1 MDWPIK
7 MACFLRLTESSS
19 GSIYPFIKTKIVHR
33 TKLILLIDVQNAL
46 LSDLNSRLVIPLAPH
61 KALNNTDAKRLC
73 PVIHL
78 EGGHFV
84 LLTHQMTSVPKSILK
99 IKVTSLES
107 FRYEI
112 LAAIG
117 MLISGI

>member
-1 MDWPIK
+1 MSQFILYRNED
-7 MACFLRLTESSS
+7 SSS
-19 GSIYPFIKTKIVHR
+19 NETYPYF
-33 TKLILLIDVQNAL
+33 IDVQSSL
-46 LSDLNSRLVIPLAPH
+46 LEDLNTRLVIPLSPH
-61 KALNNTDAKRLC
+61 SSLNNTDAKRLC

-78 EGGHFV
+78 DEGNFV

-99 IKVTSLES
+99 TELTSLES

-112 LAAIG
+112 LAAID

>member
-1 MDWPIK
+1 MLYRNNDN
-7 MACFLRLTESSS
+7 ASNQT
-19 GSIYPFIKTKIVHR
+19 YPYF
-33 TKLILLIDVQNAL
+33 IDVQNTL
-46 LSDLNSRLVIPLAPH
+46 LSDLNSRLVIPLTTH
-61 KALNNTDAKRLC
+61 NALNNTTAKKLC

-78 EGGHFV
+78 DDGDFV

-99 IKVTSLES
+99 TEIASLND

-112 LAAIG
+112 LAAID

>member
-1 MDWPIK
+1 
-7 MACFLRLTESSS
+7 MAQFTLYKNEDRSSNKT
-19 GSIYPFIKTKIVHR
+19 YPYF
-33 TKLILLIDVQNAL
+33 IDVQNAL
-46 LSDLNSRLVIPLAPH
+46 LSDLNSRLVIPLSKH
-61 KALNNTDAKRLC
+61 ETLSNTDAKRLC

-78 EGGHFV
+78 DEGNFV

-99 IKVTSLES
+99 TEVTSLEN

-112 LAAIG
+112 LAAID